1 MTFIYTQE
9 VKSLL
14 EELSFQKGELN
25 VHISEKKTQ
34 LALIKQ
40 EMGKEEE
47 NLQVVLQQLLKHKA
61 GKFKEQMGLG
71 ASVPHHHT
79 DVTDKQR
86 GASYKRSMM
95 VPAIPFVKVYL
106 KGSSHISS

>member
-40 EMGKEEE
+40 EMEKEEE

-61 GKFKEQMGLG
+61 GKFKEQVSECGAG

-79 DVTDKQR
+79 DVADKQR
-86 GASYKRSMM
+86 GAS
-95 VPAIPFVKVYL
+95 
-106 KGSSHISS
+106 